1 MDFELTLI
9 PETPDKLLL
18 HAEKPLAGLA
28 FIEEAGKC
36 LRRSLD
42 AKKRTRHMSLGNI
55 ATYTMSVPQALAIV
69 SKMFEDSNKC
79 YVVCEE
85 DILEKFIFHAAST
98 SVQPGC
104 RRSYPFYEDEIV
116 LSSLIDELAFL
127 NTWRNR
133 GYPKTM
139 TINLK
144 VEGGMSFPLVP
155 DADDVAGAKP
165 GDCVLDDLTR
175 GLS

>member
-28 FIEEAGKC
+28 FIEEASKC

-42 AKKRTRHMSLGNI
+42 AKKRMRHMTLGNV
-55 ATYTMSVPQALAIV
+55 ATYTISVPQALAID
-69 SKMFEDSNKC
+69 SGMFEDSSKC

-85 DILEKFIFHAAST
+85 DILKKFVFYSAST
-98 SVQPGC
+98 SAVPGC
-104 RRSYPFYEDEIV
+104 RASYPFYQDEIV

-139 TINLK
+139 TINLR
-144 VEGGMSFPLVP
+144 VEGGMNFPIVP
-155 DADDVAGAKP
+155 DAEDVGAQP

-175 GLS
+175 GLH